1 MNPASKGIAVLLL
14 LLLSIVGSGPAD
26 DTASASQIDPQK
38 QFADLA
44 ESLAN
49 GSVSSIDILHM
60 PDLIETRAS
69 VAPANLES
77 WFRCRVTISKVGEWS
92 GRKELVEIMKS
103 SAVTRESRMPD
114 LRSAVIFYASDG
126 HRIGT
131 LYLGRYFG
139 RYVGQFGGAAGA
151 VGDTPVSFKG
161 NLPTWLKR
169 MIPSPLQ

>member
-1 MNPASKGIAVLLL
+1 MSHASKSIAVLGL
-14 LLLSIVGSGPAD
+14 LLLSIVGSGRAD
-26 DTASASQIDPQK
+26 GTASASEIDPQK
-38 QFADLA
+38 QFSDLA

-49 GSVSSIDILHM
+49 GSVASIDILHM
-60 PDLIETRAS
+60 PDLVETRVS

-77 WFRCRVTISKVGEWS
+77 WFGSRVTINKVGQWS
-92 GRKELVEIMKS
+92 GREELVEIMKS
-103 SAVTRESRMPD
+103 SAVTRKSQMPD

-139 RYVGQFGGAAGA
+139 RYLGQFGGAAGA